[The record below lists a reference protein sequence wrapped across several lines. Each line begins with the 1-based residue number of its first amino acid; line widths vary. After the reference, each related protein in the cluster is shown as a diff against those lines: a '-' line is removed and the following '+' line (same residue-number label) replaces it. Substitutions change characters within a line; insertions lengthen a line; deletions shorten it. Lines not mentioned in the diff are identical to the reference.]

1 MPSTTVRATRR
12 AEPGPVSAIWSQNSL
27 KVAFAKA
34 PAGILRMLTGERRM
48 VSQIFASWNPLMNWL
63 RQVERL
69 RHAA

>member
-1 MPSTTVRATRR
+1 MVVVGDRRVGFDFLFGSTPRPFGFSKF
-12 AEPGPVSAIWSQNSL
+12 EL
-27 KVAFAKA
+27 
-34 PAGILRMLTGERRM
+34 